1 MRKISYVVLASSLL
15 CFSGACA
22 EQKGQKKDDKK
33 EAKKDGKKAEKQDA
47 EKQDAEQE

>member
-1 MRKISYVVLASSLL
+1 MRTLSYLVLASSLL

-33 EAKKDGKKAEKQDA
+33 EDKKDAQKEDKKQ
-47 EKQDAEQE
+47 